1 MFWIP
6 KKNQNYQITYRESS
20 WQNPNWSHQDW
31 AANIIGIN
39 CIALINPTAPSNN
52 SCLLAKLRR
61 LMIIANTFRLSS
73 KLGWNNSSRVSNIS
87 NIYCAFSYEQ
97 DNRTWTWPILH
108 WLDISFHKFVFRHS
122 TPLTHCPNNIQREL
136 RLTRNY
142 IMQLITQKLST
153 ALPTVPVENG
163 EELNLFLRLFRIIWL
178 HPRFFKVKD
187 DRDAIFVIV
196 AEYAIVSIGSIGDE
210 IWWLG
215 LLGHFSLLDYWSLGQ

>member
-1 MFWIP
+1 MLILCLLQFHRCQQCFQINQDRNLAQYCPKQLIWFRLQRFRRILLLLSCQKCHRCQSRWSQFHLWFWQREFLAQQQCIWDCHHIFPSWQDSPQMFWIP
-6 KKNQNYQITYRESS
+6 KQNQNCQITYRESS

-122 TPLTHCPNNIQREL
+122 TPLTHCPNNI
-136 RLTRNY
+136 
-142 IMQLITQKLST
+142 
-153 ALPTVPVENG
+153 
-163 EELNLFLRLFRIIWL
+163 
-178 HPRFFKVKD
+178 
-187 DRDAIFVIV
+187 
-196 AEYAIVSIGSIGDE
+196 
-210 IWWLG
+210 
-215 LLGHFSLLDYWSLGQ
+215 